1 VQAILKRLFT
11 FLEDN
16 MITNKM
22 IQSAMDRNS
31 STSLRGI
38 VSLALL
44 NQLSARIARR
54 EGRMRHRATDRWA
67 KQDETQLPPAA

>member
-1 VQAILKRLFT
+1 
-11 FLEDN
+11 

-22 IQSAMDRNS
+22 TQTAMERNS
-31 STSLRGI
+31 SKSLRGV

-44 NQLSARIARR
+44 SQLSARIARR

-67 KQDETQLPPAA
+67 KQDETQFPPAA